1 MRPPHIAFFRGRW
14 EFLSNFYPSEVK
26 LKGKTYPTVEHA
38 FQAAKTLDEADRER
52 IRLAET
58 AGQAKAMG
66 RKVALRSGWAV
77 GNNGIRVQ
85 VMRALLKQKFAPG
98 TELAQKLL
106 DTEDREIVEGNT
118 WNDTFWGVCNG
129 KGKNRLGELLM
140 AIREELRNA
149 DPESVGTGEVD

>member
-1 MRPPHIAFFRGRW
+1 VRPPHIAFFLGRW

>member
-1 MRPPHIAFFRGRW
+1 VRPPHIAFFRGRW